1 MDRNLKRKSVLL
13 WRCCSVSCSL
23 EKQIC
28 SQSFSDKHTAAWWI
42 YWSLLEYKLTEKN
55 DKFQFFFFTRQCKW
69 KIVRHKGLLTT
80 ASHVKKVLKWLES
93 FFLSLSLFWTPIH
106 FFTPDMMFLLGECVE
121 KINCVNHLLCLC
133 GLQINVDIRTHFV
146 LGFFCSKSTSVH
158 FWNTSF
164 GGRPSFIIIWCV
176 WSVQPVMDAKHKG
189 SKGTES
195 LWTEGVNP
203 PCASRTFH
211 CLCSKLSLFS
221 KWERWKEAWA
231 AYQR

>member
-1 MDRNLKRKSVLL
+1 MASIL
-13 WRCCSVSCSL
+13 
-23 EKQIC
+23 
-28 SQSFSDKHTAAWWI
+28 FS
-42 YWSLLEYKLTEKN
+42 
-55 DKFQFFFFTRQCKW
+55 
-69 KIVRHKGLLTT
+69 
-80 ASHVKKVLKWLES
+80 
-93 FFLSLSLFWTPIH
+93 LSLSLFWTAIH

-121 KINCVNHLLCLC
+121 KINCVNQFFVPVWSPDKCWHSDTLC
-133 GLQINVDIRTHFV
+133 F
-146 LGFFCSKSTSVH
+146 GFFCSKSTSVH

-176 WSVQPVMDAKHKG
+176 WSEQPVMDAKHKG

-221 KWERWKEAWA
+221 RWERWKEAWA

>member
-1 MDRNLKRKSVLL
+1 MMEELHQIWPSASNLCNITRREIYIWFKYLTSLLQVNCEHYSDHWGVEGTWHALYSWTSSWIHVKWQNVDRNLKRKSVLL

-23 EKQIC
+23 EIQIC

-55 DKFQFFFFTRQCKW
+55 DKFQFLLTRQCKW

-121 KINCVNHLLCLC
+121 KINCVHQFFVPVWSPDKCWHSDTLC
-133 GLQINVDIRTHFV
+133 F
-146 LGFFCSKSTSVH
+146 GFFL
-158 FWNTSF
+158 
-164 GGRPSFIIIWCV
+164 
-176 WSVQPVMDAKHKG
+176 Q
-189 SKGTES
+189 
-195 LWTEGVNP
+195 
-203 PCASRTFH
+203 
-211 CLCSKLSLFS
+211 
-221 KWERWKEAWA
+221 
-231 AYQR
+231 

>member
-23 EKQIC
+23 ETQIC

-55 DKFQFFFFTRQCKW
+55 DKFQFLFTRQCKW

-80 ASHVKKVLKWLES
+80 ASHVKKVLKWLVS
-93 FFLSLSLFWTPIH
+93 FSLSLSLCFGLQSISSRLIWCFSWESVSKRLTVYIS
-106 FFTPDMMFLLGECVE
+106 F
-121 KINCVNHLLCLC
+121 LCLC

-146 LGFFCSKSTSVH
+146 LVFFCSKSTSVH
-158 FWNTSF
+158 LWNTSF

-203 PCASRTFH
+203 LCASRTFY

-221 KWERWKEAWA
+221 RWERWKEAWA